1 MNKTY
6 SKGPLLKGIQ
16 SGLSRRKF
24 LWGASATLALP
35 WLEAIRGPSLIK
47 SAYAND
53 LSITKRFLGF
63 YVPCGFNMDEFWPNS
78 TGVLNAASLAG
89 TSLESLTPHL
99 NDLLL
104 IKGLDN
110 HAASSQG
117 DGPGDHA
124 RGTATFL
131 TCVHPNKHASDVRL
145 GPSIDQHIAQ
155 HYAENTRFASV
166 EIGCEGGGNENAC
179 DSGYSC
185 AYSRNI
191 AWQDAQTPLPKETSP
206 RLLFQRLFGTADPN
220 ASPEA
225 LANRRRQRRSV
236 LDFVLADA
244 ARLNQSLGGD
254 DRARLEAYMDGVR
267 TIEQRIESSTNDTI
281 QCGAGLTQPTSAP
294 QDRAEYAALMLDIL
308 VEAMRCDLTRVGTF
322 MLGNGGS
329 NRSHT
334 EIGISQGHH
343 ELSHHQNDATT
354 LQRIAQIDRWEIGML
369 AGLLTRMKAV
379 DMGGHTLLDETSIYF
394 SSEIED
400 GNRHFHYNLPII
412 LAGRSGGLTNGR
424 YVDVTGAQ
432 DNNQPVANLFMR
444 IAQDAGV
451 SINSFGDDG
460 VQALDV

>member
-1 MNKTY
+1 MRKIRT
-6 SKGPLLKGIQ
+6 KGPLIKGF
-16 SGLSRRKF
+16 GGTLSRRKF
-24 LWGASATLALP
+24 LWGTGATLALP
-35 WLEAIRGPSLIK
+35 WLEAIKGPQLIK
-47 SAYAND
+47 SAYAQQAE
-53 LSITKRFLGF
+53 LTKRFLGF
-63 YVPCGFNMDEFWPNS
+63 YVPCGFNMNEFWPNG
-78 TGVLNAASLAG
+78 TGQLTEASLAG
-89 TSLESLTPHL
+89 TSLQALTPHL
-99 NDLLL
+99 NELLM

-110 HAASSQG
+110 HAGSAQG

-131 TCVHPNKHASDVRL
+131 TCVHPNKHASDVQI

-155 HYAENTRFASV
+155 HYASETRFASV

-206 RLLFQRLFGTADPN
+206 RLLFQRLFGTTDPN
-220 ASPEA
+220 ATPEFI
-225 LANRRRQRRSV
+225 ANRRRQRRSV

-244 ARLNQSLGGD
+244 NRLNQSLGGS
-254 DRARLEAYMDGVR
+254 DRARLEAYMDGIR
-267 TIEQRIESSTNDTI
+267 TIEQRIELSDQDAV

-294 QDRAEYAALMLDIL
+294 QNRDEYAALMLDIL

-343 ELSHHQNDATT
+343 ELSHHQNDATS
-354 LQRIAQIDRWEIGML
+354 LDRIAQIDRWEIGML
-369 AGLLTRMKAV
+369 AGLLSRMKNI
-379 DMGGHTLLDETSIYF
+379 DMGTHTLLDETTVYF

-400 GNRHFHYNLPII
+400 GNRHYHYNLPIV

-424 YVDVTGAQ
+424 SLDVSGSEA
-432 DNNQPVANLFMR
+432 NNQPVANLFMR

-460 VQALDV
+460 TQALNI

>member
-1 MNKTY
+1 MRKTH
-6 SKGPLLKGIQ
+6 SKGPLIKGFE
-16 SGLSRRKF
+16 GTLSRRKF
-24 LWGASATLALP
+24 LWGAGATLALP
-35 WLEAIRGPSLIK
+35 WLEAIRGPGLIK
-47 SAYAND
+47 SAYAQD
-53 LSITKRFLGF
+53 AMLTKRFLGF
-63 YVPCGFNMDEFWPNS
+63 YVPCGFNMDEFWPNT
-78 TGVLNAASLAG
+78 TGPLNAASLMG
-89 TSLESLTPHL
+89 TSLEALTPHL
-99 NDLLL
+99 NELLL

-110 HAASSQG
+110 HAGASQG

-131 TCVHPNKHASDVRL
+131 TCVHPNKHASDVRI

-155 HYAENTRFASV
+155 HYASDTRFASV
-166 EIGCEGGGNENAC
+166 EIGCEGGGNESAC

-220 ASPEA
+220 ATPEA
-225 LANRRRQRRSV
+225 LANKRRQRRSV

-244 ARLNQSLGGD
+244 NQLNQSLGGA

-267 TIEQRIESSTNDTI
+267 TIEQRIESSANDSI
-281 QCGAGLTQPTSAP
+281 QCGATLTQPTSAP

-343 ELSHHQNDATT
+343 ELSHHQNDAPT

-369 AGLLTRMKAV
+369 AGLLSRMKDI

-400 GNRHFHYNLPII
+400 GNRHYHYNLPIV

-424 YVDVTGAQ
+424 YLDVTAAEA
-432 DNNQPVANLFMR
+432 NNQPVANLFMR

-451 SINSFGDDG
+451 ALNTFGDDG
-460 VQALDV
+460 VQALDI